1 MSRREPARPDGPTQ
15 AAESVGRTPAIRMHA
30 DGMQADGSSGDAAH
44 RARRRRPEPT
54 PVQRALALLTR
65 REHSG
70 QELARK
76 LVARGIDAHEARA
89 AVERLAGA
97 GWQDDTR
104 FAELLVRSRAGNG
117 QGPVRIRAELGT
129 HGLDREVIAAAL
141 DASGQDWV
149 ENARALVLRRFG
161 HGVAHD
167 RFLQRKAAD
176 FLVRR
181 GFTSDQVRAASCGG
195 PDSP

>member
-1 MSRREPARPDGPTQ
+1 
-15 AAESVGRTPAIRMHA
+15 MHV
-30 DGMQADGSSGDAAH
+30 DGMQADYMYADGNSGNGAH
-44 RARRRRPEPT
+44 KARRRRPEPT

-70 QELARK
+70 HELARK
-76 LVARGIDAHEARA
+76 LVARGIDADEARA

-104 FAELLVRSRAGNG
+104 FAELLVRSRASHG
-117 QGPVRIRAELGT
+117 QGPVRIRAELST
-129 HGLDREVIAAAL
+129 HGLDREVIATAL

-161 HGVAHD
+161 HGVAYD
-167 RFLQRKAAD
+167 RVLQRKAAD
-176 FLVRR
+176 FLIRR
-181 GFTSDQVRAASCGG
+181 GFTTDQVRAASRGG